1 MDHNLIYVCMYIHIY
16 TFRLKFYMGRKLHVV
31 TMETGSLEGYE
42 QNASQEG
49 PRSSEFV
56 RITLVLRK

>member
-1 MDHNLIYVCMYIHIY
+1 
-16 TFRLKFYMGRKLHVV
+16 MGRKLHVV
-31 TMETGSLEGYE
+31 TMEIGSLEGYE